1 MSSWITEGTARPMT
15 TPNYSPTAVVWLTV
29 DGQYEYDAFTD
40 LSRARRRLDRYK
52 DMAKER
58 EIRDFWVRP
67 TVLMREAQPGQV
79 LLDPRGDLFRV
90 TRVDTWEDPGS
101 RTVHGQVWGCGRR
114 TGWCAGA
121 GHQIIGPSMSVFPVM
136 PDPDSKNP
144 VFVTGVSSPPLR
156 A

>member
-40 LSRARRRLDRYK
+40 LSRARRRLDRYE
-52 DMAKER
+52 DMANER

-67 TVLMREAQPGQV
+67 TVLLREAQPGQV

-90 TRVDTWEDPGS
+90 TRVDTWEDPSS
-101 RTVHGQVWGCGRR
+101 RTVHGQIGGA
-114 TGWCAGA
+114 AG
-121 GHQIIGPSMSVFPVM
+121 
-136 PDPDSKNP
+136 
-144 VFVTGVSSPPLR
+144 
-156 A
+156 